1 MTCVVDFV
9 QSSSGVSAWL
19 EQMMAA
25 SAKSPA
31 SVKRRPPL
39 SGEEDVHKNAGWTFL
54 TNHSHVL
61 LSVYRDPDQRLRD
74 VASAVGITERM
85 VHRIIAEL
93 VQGGYLKV
101 SKEGRRNRYAVNWRG
116 RLRHPLEKHR
126 TIGELME
133 MLKAN

>member
-1 MTCVVDFV
+1 MASRVRTP
-9 QSSSGVSAWL
+9 VSA
-19 EQMMAA
+19 Q
-25 SAKSPA
+25 
-31 SVKRRPPL
+31 RRPVL
-39 SGEEDVHKNAGWTFL
+39 SGEEDVHKNIGWTFL

-61 LSVYRDPDQRLRD
+61 LCVYRNPDQRLRD

-101 SKEGRRNRYAVNWRG
+101 SKEGRRNRYVVNWRR
-116 RLRHPLEKHR
+116 RLRHPLETHR

-133 MLKAN
+133 VLKTD